1 MNMSKILWVQ
11 GGGVL
16 LIAGVMTLVQTQSP
30 LWLSLPLGLMLGTL
44 ILLEGNNGFHRS
56 LTAIGIK
63 ELQRIG
69 ARKP

>member
-1 MNMSKILWVQ
+1 
-11 GGGVL
+11 
-16 LIAGVMTLVQTQSP
+16 MTLVQTQSP
-30 LWLSLPLGLMLGTL
+30 LWLSLPLGLMLGTV